1 MSDLTPI
8 DRLARRFGGGDPNE
22 LAVAL
27 RSRPTFQGDL
37 GWLTRLLDAA
47 DQLPM
52 PEVPA
57 DLSASLHDLMPPRAD
72 TRIESAASIHDSR
85 RDTVLVG
92 ARGEQRLDGWT
103 AAFSAASAD
112 VLIDGEP
119 TADHETDVSGHVLV
133 RGDGARPFTV
143 RASGA
148 RTVAARTNSLGL
160 FHLGSLPDGSY
171 DMTARCPEFE
181 VHWTIEVGSS

>member
-1 MSDLTPI
+1 MSDLTPL
-8 DRLARRFGGGDPNE
+8 DRLARRFGGDPNE
-22 LAVAL
+22 LAIAL

-52 PEVPA
+52 PDVPA

-72 TRIESAASIHDSR
+72 TRIEPAASIHDSR

-92 ARGEQRLDGWT
+92 ARGEEQSEGWT

-119 TADHETDVSGHVLV
+119 TAANKTDLSGHVLV
-133 RGDGARPFTV
+133 RGDGSRPFTV
-143 RASGA
+143 RASGDS
-148 RTVAARTNSLGL
+148 TVSVRTNDLGL
-160 FHLGSLPDGSY
+160 FHLGALPNGPYEMS
-171 DMTARCPEFE
+171 ASCPEFE
-181 VHWTIEVGSS
+181 LRWKIEVAS

>member
-8 DRLARRFGGGDPNE
+8 DRLVRRFGGGDPNE

-52 PEVPA
+52 RDVPA
-57 DLSASLHDLMPPRAD
+57 DLSASLHELMPPRED
-72 TRIESAASIHDSR
+72 TRIEPAASIHDSR

-92 ARGEQRLDGWT
+92 ARGEDAPEGWT

-119 TADHETDVSGHVLV
+119 TAEHDTDLSGHVLV

-143 RASGA
+143 RASGN
-148 RTVAARTNSLGL
+148 RTFAVRTNDLGQ
-160 FHLGSLPDGSY
+160 FHMGSLPNGPYEMS
-171 DMTARCPEFE
+171 ASCPEFE
-181 VHWTIEVGSS
+181 LRWTIEVGS